1 MATRNEQLEL
11 IMGKAIAEPAFRQR
25 LLDDPVKAVQEA
37 KIELNPETLTQL
49 KNFKREDLAAIAQD
63 IDARISKCAG
73 SAVAGPDA
81 TYNCYIH

>member
-37 KIELNPETLTQL
+37 KIELNPETLAQL
-49 KNFKREDLAAIAQD
+49 KNFKREDLATIAQD

-73 SAVAGPDA
+73 SAVASPDA